1 MSVRVAPTGGAI
13 SERYEARLARTILD
27 GAANAPAA
35 AMELLE
41 HCEPPTRDAA
51 VALIADHGTITV
63 GAFDCLV
70 DAWETYRHLRHLSW
84 D

>member
-1 MSVRVAPTGGAI
+1 MPVRAVPTGGAV
-13 SERYEARLARTILD
+13 SERYEARLARAVLN

-41 HCEPPTRDAA
+41 HSEPATRDAA
-51 VALIADHGTITV
+51 VALIADHGTMTV

-70 DAWETYRHLRHLSW
+70 DAWETYRHVRYLSW